1 MKVWRM
7 RLQVASILLLSAGL
21 AAAQGTTQPAP
32 EAAVP
37 TSAPPAGS
45 ATATEEVVVTGSR
58 IRRKD
63 LTTPAPVTVVTRE
76 QFETSGRVTIGD
88 FLQTMPEQGNAPNF
102 QLNTGGINYGADG
115 TTRINLR
122 SLDVKRTLVLVNGRR
137 FVPGGLGAS
146 AAVDLNS
153 IPTEAIDRVE
163 VLKDGASAVYGSDAI
178 AGVVNLITRRTYNG
192 TDLGAQYGF
201 SDKSDAQT
209 FDAHVTT
216 GTSGDVGGTMFSVRY
231 FNQQDSWLR
240 DRTWAQQALDYD
252 YTAGPGLHVNPSGSS
267 RTPEGVL
274 RIPEDPAN
282 PGTPLCNGNALCNQ
296 MVAGGAWSVT
306 KRWVRDPTGPFC
318 GPNGVGAQ

>member
-1 MKVWRM
+1 MNFCRL
-7 RLQVASILLLSAGL
+7 RLQLASILLLSAGL
-21 AAAQGTTQPAP
+21 AAAQSQQTSPPAGAAPPSAPPAATSDQPAATEP
-32 EAAVP
+32 TAP
-37 TSAPPAGS
+37 TSAPS
-45 ATATEEVVVTGSR
+45 ANQPRTATEEVVVTGSR

-76 QFETSGRVTIGD
+76 QFEASGRTTIGD
-88 FLQTMPEQGNAPNF
+88 YLQTMPEQGNAPNF

-153 IPTEAIDRVE
+153 IPTEAIERVE

-178 AGVVNLITRRTYNG
+178 AGVVNIITRRTYSG
-192 TDLGAQYGF
+192 TDVGAQYGF

-209 FDAHVTT
+209 LDAHVTT
-216 GTSGDVGGTMFSVRY
+216 GTSGSVGGAMFSVRY

-240 DRTWAQQALDYD
+240 DRTWAQQALDFD
-252 YTAGPGLHVNPSGSS
+252 YTSWAVNPSGSS
-267 RTPEGVL
+267 RTPQGVL
-274 RIPEDPAN
+274 RIPENPAS

-296 MVAGGAWSVT
+296 MV
-306 KRWVRDPTGPFC
+306 
-318 GPNGVGAQ
+318 